1 MYNLILLYCTTLQYL
16 ANSPLISLLDAPEVD
31 WEVVLLEGV
40 GVEGDG
46 VGQVEGPRLNL
57 GHQVA
62 QAQDLV
68 ISGKK
73 IRES

>member
-1 MYNLILLYCTTLQYL
+1 MYNLIFLYCTTLQYL

-46 VGQVEGPRLNL
+46 VRQVEGPRLNL

-68 ISGKK
+68 IPAQ
-73 IRES
+73 R